1 MDDGW
6 EADGEMVRS
15 AYTLRADDD
24 DFTQPGIL
32 VREVF
37 GDKERAALV
46 EQVAGSLL
54 GGVRSPVL
62 ERAFEY
68 WKSIDADV
76 GGRIEQKVRAGSA
89 PASHDRRVAQGSEGA
104 SAAGDTTPAVSI
116 RPVRPADLAQVIA
129 IDSIVTGL
137 EKAEYWRTIHRRYG
151 DAERAGR
158 RFLVADANGSVAG
171 FVIGEVRDWEFGSPP
186 CGWVFAIDVHP
197 QFRLGGLGTQLVSA
211 MADWFR
217 REGVCTMR
225 TILAR
230 DNTLILSFFR
240 SLGMTTGPFIPLEI
254 DLQRS
259 GFFPMSRDFER

>member
-1 MDDGW
+1 MARG
-6 EADGEMVRS
+6 S
-15 AYTLRADDD
+15 ASANGRRRTAGASGAKPLAGKSAAKRA
-24 DFTQPGIL
+24 
-32 VREVF
+32 
-37 GDKERAALV
+37 
-46 EQVAGSLL
+46 
-54 GGVRSPVL
+54 RSPVPPSAA
-62 ERAFEY
+62 RAAKKPTPPRASRSRENAA
-68 WKSIDADV
+68 SP
-76 GGRIEQKVRAGSA
+76 VRA
-89 PASHDRRVAQGSEGA
+89 EEA
-104 SAAGDTTPAVSI
+104 SANAAHERPAAAVTI

-158 RFLVADANGSVAG
+158 RFLVAEANGGVAG

-197 QFRLGGLGTQLVSA
+197 QFRLAGLGTRLVSA

-217 REGVCTMR
+217 REGVDTMR

-254 DLQRS
+254 DLQ
-259 GFFPMSRDFER
+259 GTDFFPIARNHAR

>member
-1 MDDGW
+1 MARGSGS
-6 EADGEMVRS
+6 ARGRS
-15 AYTLRADDD
+15 KAAKAASARPSAAKTVVGKPARA
-24 DFTQPGIL
+24 
-32 VREVF
+32 
-37 GDKERAALV
+37 
-46 EQVAGSLL
+46 
-54 GGVRSPVL
+54 
-62 ERAFEY
+62 
-68 WKSIDADV
+68 
-76 GGRIEQKVRAGSA
+76 SA
-89 PASHDRRVAQGSEGA
+89 PAPARRQPAPTVRRPSSTQPPRTREIAGPAPRSRAAAAATGVA
-104 SAAGDTTPAVSI
+104 PATVVSI

-129 IDSIVTGL
+129 IDSIVTGI

-158 RFLVADANGSVAG
+158 RFLVAEANGRVAG

-197 QFRLGGLGTQLVSA
+197 QFRLARLGTQLVSA

-217 REGVCTMR
+217 SEGVGTMR

-254 DLQRS
+254 DLQRP
-259 GFFPMSRDFER
+259 GFFPIDPGRVA

>member
-1 MDDGW
+1 MARGP
-6 EADGEMVRS
+6 ASANARKKAAKTASAKSVAAKAGAGNARAKALRS
-15 AYTLRADDD
+15 
-24 DFTQPGIL
+24 
-32 VREVF
+32 
-37 GDKERAALV
+37 RAAKKP
-46 EQVAGSLL
+46 APAS
-54 GGVRSPVL
+54 R
-62 ERAFEY
+62 
-68 WKSIDADV
+68 
-76 GGRIEQKVRAGSA
+76 VRAGSA
-89 PASHDRRVAQGSEGA
+89 PASHDRRVAHRAEGA
-104 SAAGDTTPAVSI
+104 SAAGDATPAVSI
-116 RPVRPADLAQVIA
+116 SPVRPADLAQVIA

-137 EKAEYWRTIHRRYG
+137 EKAEYWQTIHRRYG

-171 FVIGEVRDWEFGSPP
+171 FVIGEVRDWEFGSAP